1 MDLRYM
7 QSFIAVVECGSL
19 AEAARRLNL
28 TAAAI
33 AARVRSLEE
42 DLGAQLVQRAG
53 RSVKPTEAGLKI
65 LERARV
71 VMREIRDIRALAT
84 DDTPLGELRLG
95 ASSSV
100 LTGLLP
106 PVLQNFYT
114 THPKL
119 VVFIEPGTS
128 SRLYQNVLEGAL
140 DAAIIV
146 EPQFS
151 LSKEYVWRSL
161 AEEPLIVLAPLD
173 MAGRR
178 PHELLA
184 SEPFIRYDRS
194 TWGGLLADRY
204 LRQRGIRPQQRLE
217 IDGLMAIA
225 TMVSHGLGVS
235 VIPDW
240 APDRTQ
246 QMGLASIPLPD
257 PAPIRCMGLFWPSR
271 SPHAQLAQSFY
282 KEARMVLNHRF
293 PSRAAP
299 L

>member
-1 MDLRYM
+1 MDTRYV
-7 QSFIAVVECGSL
+7 QSFVAVVECGSL

-33 AARVRSLEE
+33 AARLRALEQ

-65 LERARV
+65 LERARA
-71 VMREIRDIRALAT
+71 VMREIRDIRAIAN

-95 ASSSV
+95 VSSSV
-100 LTGLLP
+100 LTGLLS
-106 PVLQNFYT
+106 PVLHNFYAI
-114 THPKL
+114 HQKL
-119 VVFIEPGTS
+119 AVFIEPGTS

-151 LSKEYVWRSL
+151 LSKEHVWRPL
-161 AEEPLIVLAPLD
+161 AEEPLIVLAPLH
-173 MAGRR
+173 MAGRC

-204 LRQRGIRPQQRLE
+204 LRKHGLRPQQRLE

-225 TMVSHGLGVS
+225 TMVLHGLGVS

-240 APDRTQ
+240 APDRIQ
-246 QMGLASIPLPD
+246 QMGLASISLPP
-257 PAPIRCMGLFWPSR
+257 PAPIRRMGLLWPSR
-271 SPHAQLAQSFY
+271 SPHAQLVQSFY
-282 KEARMVLNHRF
+282 KEARMVLSHRD
-293 PSRAAP
+293 PSKRAGY
-299 L
+299 